1 MATIP
6 LATMG
11 PTVDANGISIPTYA
25 DILATL
31 QDRYRGIYGSDA
43 YLDSDSQDGQWL
55 AIQAAAIN
63 DQNMSTVAAYNQF
76 SPTTSKGAGLSSVVK
91 INGIR
96 RQSPSNSTVDVKI
109 VGQTGTAIIN
119 GIVGDT
125 LQQRWFLPAS
135 VNIPISG
142 EINVTATAERPGAV
156 AAGAGA
162 VQNILTPTRGWQSVT
177 NLVAATPGAPVET
190 DAQLRIRQSKSV
202 SISSITPMD
211 GIVGAVSSIPGVS
224 QVRPYENDT
233 NVTDSDGIPGNSIAL
248 VVIGGNSAAIAQAI
262 SDKKNLGTGTFGNV
276 SENIPDAYGN
286 IKVIKFSRPS
296 QITIKVDIE
305 IEALDGYTS
314 LIGDKIKVAV
324 AAYIT
329 ALKIGANVVS
339 SRLYLPANLFGQ
351 PGSETYEINTLEA
364 YEVGDPPSTVDI
376 IIPFDD
382 IAVSTPADINLTV
395 V

>member
-25 DILATL
+25 DVLATL
-31 QDRYRGIYGSDA
+31 QDRYRSIYGSDV
-43 YLDSDSQDGQWL
+43 YLDADSQDGQWL

-63 DQNMSTVAAYNQF
+63 DQNMAAVATYNQL

-109 VGQTGTAIIN
+109 IGQTGTAIIN

-233 NVTDSDGIPGNSIAL
+233 NITDSDGIPGNSIAL
-248 VVIGGNSAAIAQAI
+248 VVIGGNSSAIAQAI

-314 LIGDKIKVAV
+314 LIGEKIKVAV
-324 AAYIT
+324 AAYIS

-351 PGSETYEINTLEA
+351 LGWETYDINTLET

-382 IAVSTPADINLTV
+382 IAVATPADINLTV